1 MQQHNSLLLKALNC
15 GWALNLFSKKLVLAA
30 CFSALLISC
39 NDPGIEPQ
47 ETDGPSAKGIVTT
60 PSVKGI
66 VTTPSIQGIV
76 TSPSATAATV
86 TLNKVDIMIGRSSTA
101 VGTVLVQVKSMDGTI
116 VASSELAV
124 DAIPTTAS
132 WITFTFPED
141 TPVTSGVKYRMEVTR
156 SHPPVT
162 GNGQVYLGGAVSSS
176 ADPYPHGAS
185 DRSSSVFDYTF
196 RTYASSVVDQQQ
208 LRYTSPVP
216 IVPSNLGVST
226 RWQEFVVGSF

>member
-1 MQQHNSLLLKALNC
+1 MQQHNSLLLKALHC
-15 GWALNLFSKKLVLAA
+15 GWALNLFSKKLMLAA
-30 CFSALLISC
+30 GFSALLVSC

-47 ETDGPSAKGIVTT
+47 EADSPSAKGIVTT
-60 PSVKGI
+60 PSTK
-66 VTTPSIQGIV
+66 GIV

-101 VGTVLVQVKSMDGTI
+101 VGTVLVQVKSLDGTVI
-116 VASSELAV
+116 TSSELAV

-132 WITFTFPED
+132 WIAFTFPED
-141 TPVTSGVKYRMEVTR
+141 MPVTSGIKYRLEVTR

-176 ADPYPHGAS
+176 TDPYPHGAS
-185 DRSSSVFDYTF
+185 DRSNSVFDYTF
-196 RTYASSVVDQQQ
+196 RTYANGVVDQQQ
-208 LRYTSPVP
+208 VRYTSPVP
-216 IVPSNLGVST
+216 VVPSNIGVST